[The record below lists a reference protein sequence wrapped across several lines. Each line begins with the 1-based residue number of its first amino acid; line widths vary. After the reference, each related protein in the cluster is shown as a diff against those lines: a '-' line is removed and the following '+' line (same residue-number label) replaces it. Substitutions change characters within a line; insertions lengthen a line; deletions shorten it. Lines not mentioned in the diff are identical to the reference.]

1 MLDVMMRTQLTR
13 TLSAVCLAV
22 FTLGA
27 TPAMAGP
34 FADAAAKVEALAATD
49 VPGAAIAGHEAYA
62 DFMVA
67 QKFQMI
73 NATFVTGE
81 PEGFGMYDRRRD
93 AVFKPGEPLTVYCE
107 PVGLAWQKGGRGFQ
121 SLFTVDF
128 EVLDT
133 AGKVLGG
140 QKEFGRFGFDSVVR
154 NQEILTR
161 LTLNVDGIEP
171 GDYVLRYIFNDQVS
185 GNQTAL
191 DMPFTA
197 VR

>member
-1 MLDVMMRTQLTR
+1 MRNHMTR
-13 TLSAVCLAV
+13 TLSAVFLTA
-22 FTLGA
+22 FMLGS
-27 TPAMAGP
+27 TPVQAGP
-34 FADAAAKVEALAATD
+34 FADAAARVEAQAATD
-49 VPGAAIAGHEAYA
+49 VPGAAVAGHEAYA
-62 DFMVA
+62 DFMTA

-73 NATFVTGE
+73 NATFVTGN
-81 PEGFGMYDRRRD
+81 PEGFGMYDRRPD
-93 AVFKPGEPLTVYCE
+93 AVFRPGEPLIVYCE

-161 LTLNVDGIEP
+161 LTLDVDGIEP
-171 GDYVLRYIFNDQVS
+171 GDYVLRYIFNDRVS

-191 DMPFTA
+191 VMPFTA

>member
-1 MLDVMMRTQLTR
+1 MRSYMTR
-13 TLSAVCLAV
+13 TLSAVFLTACA
-22 FTLGA
+22 LGA
-27 TPAMAGP
+27 TPVMAGA
-34 FADAAAKVEALAATD
+34 FTDAAAKVEAQAATD
-49 VPGAAIAGHEAYA
+49 VPGAAIAAHEAYA
-62 DFMVA
+62 DFMTA

-81 PEGFGMYDRRRD
+81 PEGFGMYDRRQD
-93 AVFKPGEPLTVYCE
+93 AIFKPGEPLTIYCE
-107 PVGLAWQKGGRGFQ
+107 PVGLAWRKGGRGFQ

-140 QKEFGRFGFDSVVR
+140 QKEFGRFGFDSAVR

-197 VR
+197 VK

>member
-1 MLDVMMRTQLTR
+1 MRTHMTR
-13 TLSAVCLAV
+13 TLSAVFLTA

-27 TPAMAGP
+27 TPAMAGA
-34 FADAAAKVEALAATD
+34 FADAAARVETQAATD
-49 VPGAAIAGHEAYA
+49 VAGAAIAGHEAFA

-67 QKFQMI
+67 QNFQMI
-73 NATFVTGE
+73 NATFVAGE
-81 PEGFGMYDRRRD
+81 PEGFGMYDRRGD
-93 AVFKPGEPLTVYCE
+93 SNFKPGEPLIVYCE

-133 AGKVLGG
+133 SGKVLGG
-140 QKEFGRFGFDSVVR
+140 QKEFGRFGFDSAVR

-161 LTLNVDGIEP
+161 LTLSVDGIEP
-171 GDYVLRYIFNDQVS
+171 GDYVLRYTFNDQVS

-191 DMPFTA
+191 DLPFTA
-197 VR
+197 VK